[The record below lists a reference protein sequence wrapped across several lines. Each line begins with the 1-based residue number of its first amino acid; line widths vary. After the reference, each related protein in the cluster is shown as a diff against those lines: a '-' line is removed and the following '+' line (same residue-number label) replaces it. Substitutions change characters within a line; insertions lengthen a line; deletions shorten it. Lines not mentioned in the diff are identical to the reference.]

1 MVIYSL
7 SAAKFMTKK
16 VVTAKATSTIQ
27 SVCKSMFDNNVGS
40 VVIVNSTMESVV
52 PVGIITERDVV
63 KLVSL
68 IDEFDSQVP
77 VRSFMSYPLITA
89 NPTITLSKAMQ
100 IMRKKNIRRL
110 PIIDKHRVRQKLA
123 GIITEKDIVNAIDK
137 SHRDSKKGNELSV
150 SRYRHV
156 PEIYKLPTQT

>member
-16 VVTAKATSTIQ
+16 VVTAKVTSTIQ

-77 VRSFMSYPLITA
+77 IRSFMSYPRITA

-100 IMRKKNIRRL
+100 IMRKKNY
-110 PIIDKHRVRQKLA
+110 
-123 GIITEKDIVNAIDK
+123 
-137 SHRDSKKGNELSV
+137 SKTPNN
-150 SRYRHV
+150 
-156 PEIYKLPTQT
+156 